1 MSCGDGEKNDINYGK
16 KLAGFIYFLS
26 KATNDLAKD
35 VDPLVLRLT
44 RSIRDA

>member
-1 MSCGDGEKNDINYGK
+1 MVKRMISIMEKS
-16 KLAGFIYFLS
+16 LLVLFILS